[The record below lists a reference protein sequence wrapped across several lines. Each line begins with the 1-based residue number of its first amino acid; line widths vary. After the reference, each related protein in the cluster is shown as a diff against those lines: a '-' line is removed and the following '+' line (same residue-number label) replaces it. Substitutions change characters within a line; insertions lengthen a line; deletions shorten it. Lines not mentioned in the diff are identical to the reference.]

1 MERQTFQLKI
11 SPDKEMIAIALSA
24 AKEYAS
30 RYIDNPKEVNKMGL
44 ALEEA
49 IANVLNFSMTDSV
62 ESIKIYAEAKGGELK
77 FSVIDKGIPGD
88 FNEMLKDEDSLG
100 LTIMQKV
107 TDRITIKNLGLKG
120 RCQELVKYIS
130 QLPDFEAEQKKEKEL
145 ELIKPK
151 EIKIIPLRR
160 SDADWVARGIYSE
173 YGFSYPND
181 IVYYPDRFYEAVQN
195 GSIHS
200 IVAVDEEGR
209 FLGHVGAS
217 KWDDIPGIYES
228 GMAVVN
234 PACRGAGVFNL
245 LITTLDEQVRA
256 LPDAKQN
263 LGEAVTT
270 HTFSQKGGYNSGS
283 RATGFIFCL
292 TPPGSSLS
300 TFRSKQ
306 EKSAIQRDS
315 YVLTPAV
322 IDCSEKTVYSVPE
335 ISDIADYAYGILNL
349 KRKII
354 TDDLPPEIEVSVGNT
369 STHTTWNFSRITIYE
384 IGKDIAE
391 RIKRDVLAAKKVGT
405 NTIQLCFSMDKP
417 GVYQAYEAAKAQG
430 FFCTGLLPVTEMGDV
445 LLMENLFEN
454 TVDYENIQVL
464 EPYKPLLEMVA
475 KLDPDRN

>member
-1 MERQTFQLKI
+1 MNKQTFQLKI

-24 AKEYAS
+24 AREYAS
-30 RYIDNPKEVNKMGL
+30 RYIDDAKEVNRMVL

-62 ESIKIYAEAKGGELK
+62 ESIKIYAQAKGGELK
-77 FSVIDKGIPGD
+77 FSVIDKGLPGD
-88 FNEMLKDEDSLG
+88 FTEMLKDEDSLG

-107 TDRITIKNLGLKG
+107 TDRITVKNLGLKG

-130 QLPDFEAEQKKEKEL
+130 TVPDFEAEEKKEKEP

-160 SDADWVARGIYSE
+160 SDADCVARGIYSE
-173 YGFSYPND
+173 YGFSYLND
-181 IVYYPDRFYEAVQN
+181 IVYYPERFYEAVQN

-200 IVAVDEEGR
+200 IVAVDEDGR
-209 FLGHVGAS
+209 FLGHAAAS

-245 LITTLDEQVRA
+245 LMTTLEAQVRA
-256 LPDAKQN
+256 LPDARQN

-283 RATGFIFCL
+283 RATGFVFCM
-292 TPPGSSLS
+292 TPPGSIQS
-300 TFRSKQ
+300 TFRNKQ
-306 EKSAIQRDS
+306 EKNERQRDS
-315 YVLTPAV
+315 YVLTPSV
-322 IDCSEKTVYSVPE
+322 IDTSERTVYSVPE
-335 ISDIADYAYGILNL
+335 ISDITDFVYGILNL
-349 KRKII
+349 KRTVI
-354 TDDLPPEIEVSVGNT
+354 TDDLPPETEVSVGNNAT
-369 STHTTWNFSRITIYE
+369 NTTWNFSRITIYE

-391 RIKRDVLAAKKVGT
+391 RIKRDVLEAKRNGT
-405 NTIQLCFSMDKP
+405 AMIQLCLSMDKP

-430 FFCTGLLPVTEMGDV
+430 FFCTGLLPVTGMGDV
-445 LLMENLFEN
+445 LLMTNLFEN
-454 TVDYENIQVL
+454 MVDYENIQLL
-464 EPYKPLLEMVA
+464 EPYKPLLEMVR